1 MPEPEAGAA
10 LGLGKRLP
18 RVATDMALHVLAPA
32 LAVIKPVSRL
42 NRSRNPADP
51 PSLPPRPA
59 DETYHPARINPFHR
73 KSRLPI
79 PLSRG
84 TGEARCD

>member
-10 LGLGKRLP
+10 LGLGRRLP
-18 RVATDMALHVLAPA
+18 RVATEMALHVLAPA
-32 LAVIKPVSRL
+32 LSVIKLVSSL

-51 PSLPPRPA
+51 PLLPPHPA
-59 DETYHPARINPFHR
+59 GETYHPARINPFDR

-84 TGEARCD
+84 TGEARFD